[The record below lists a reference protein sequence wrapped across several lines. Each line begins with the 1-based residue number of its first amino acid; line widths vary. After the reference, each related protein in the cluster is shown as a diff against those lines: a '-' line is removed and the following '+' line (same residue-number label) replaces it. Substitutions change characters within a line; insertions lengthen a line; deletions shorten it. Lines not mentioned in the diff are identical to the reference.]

1 MKLKTKNLH
10 ILIIIF
16 GIIINSISIFHS
28 NLWFDEAYSVGLA
41 SKSFSD
47 IWKIGG
53 HDVHPVLYYWILHI
67 IYLITNSIGLSHQS
81 IIISY
86 RIFSGIIMAIL
97 GILGY
102 THIRKDF
109 GEKVGMM
116 FSFFSYFLP
125 AVSIFTSEIRMYSLS
140 AVLIT
145 ILAIYAYRL
154 FHKDQDTVKN
164 WIIFGIT
171 SLACIY
177 VHYYALI
184 AAGITNLI
192 LLWNLI
198 KQKRKSSIIT
208 ILTFGF
214 IQLIAYIPWIIY
226 FVKQLKHV
234 AKGFWVGFTF
244 PNSLIEILSANYIG
258 ELKIIVFLVSILI
271 YTYLGFKAYK
281 SIKNKEQWN
290 PGMMSILL
298 YIGVI
303 SAVLIVTVF
312 LRTPILYYRYLFVI
326 TGFYIFAISF
336 FLAKENKKIIIYSI
350 CAVTLVLSISNNYNQ
365 IKEVYDKS
373 NSQPIAYLKENIQ
386 QDDVIVCYE
395 NNYRESASIFLTFLD
410 NKQFYYN
417 PLDWGV
423 KEAYEAFGNQLQVC
437 TNTEFLN
444 ECNNR
449 IWILDKEDF
458 EFYNLLFNNS
468 NFKFIS
474 NKIIATK
481 YENYSYNLVLVERV
495 N

>member
-1 MKLKTKNLH
+1 
-10 ILIIIF
+10 
-16 GIIINSISIFHS
+16 
-28 NLWFDEAYSVGLA
+28 
-41 SKSFSD
+41 
-47 IWKIGG
+47 
-53 HDVHPVLYYWILHI
+53 
-67 IYLITNSIGLSHQS
+67 
-81 IIISY
+81 
-86 RIFSGIIMAIL
+86 MAIL

-234 AKGFWVGFTF
+234 AKGFWVGFIF
-244 PNSLIEILSANYIG
+244 PNSLIEILSAHYIG
-258 ELKIIVFLVSILI
+258 KLKIIVFLVSILI
-271 YTYLGFKAYK
+271 YTYLK
-281 SIKNKEQWN
+281 
-290 PGMMSILL
+290 
-298 YIGVI
+298 
-303 SAVLIVTVF
+303 
-312 LRTPILYYRYLFVI
+312 
-326 TGFYIFAISF
+326 
-336 FLAKENKKIIIYSI
+336 
-350 CAVTLVLSISNNYNQ
+350 
-365 IKEVYDKS
+365 
-373 NSQPIAYLKENIQ
+373 
-386 QDDVIVCYE
+386 
-395 NNYRESASIFLTFLD
+395 
-410 NKQFYYN
+410 
-417 PLDWGV
+417 
-423 KEAYEAFGNQLQVC
+423 
-437 TNTEFLN
+437 
-444 ECNNR
+444 
-449 IWILDKEDF
+449 
-458 EFYNLLFNNS
+458 
-468 NFKFIS
+468 
-474 NKIIATK
+474 
-481 YENYSYNLVLVERV
+481 
-495 N
+495 